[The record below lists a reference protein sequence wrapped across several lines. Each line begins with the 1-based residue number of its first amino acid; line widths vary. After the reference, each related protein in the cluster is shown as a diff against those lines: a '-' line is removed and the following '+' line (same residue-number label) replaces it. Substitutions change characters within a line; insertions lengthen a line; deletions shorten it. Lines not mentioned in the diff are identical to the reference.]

1 MSHTLRQYSTAAKCC
16 KILSSRH
23 DMAIVL
29 KKKKITSGM
38 LTCSKPAKDQA
49 NQILHRWIC
58 HFIPLLTAAR
68 YIAGNLTF
76 AV

>member
-29 KKKKITSGM
+29 KKKKKSHQVC
-38 LTCSKPAKDQA
+38 LPAVSQPKIKQTKFSIDGFA
-49 NQILHRWIC
+49 ILFHC
-58 HFIPLLTAAR
+58 
-68 YIAGNLTF
+68 
-76 AV
+76 